1 MAWLKQ
7 IKTKRGIGYKLFYR
21 DPKTNRLR
29 KKSIY
34 CSYKEAKLIKAE
46 MEARLARHSFGIE
59 LEDITH
65 IEWDKAVIKYL
76 IRSEKTKASATVRRE
91 RYALSPFS
99 KYIKNLDLTE
109 ISVDDIEGYIHHRL
123 YRKKRK
129 PATVSIEV
137 RILKTVFNQF
147 IKWGYLNKNPVKDIS
162 LPNQNQIKVRFLRK
176 EEVGV
181 LLKVI
186 PIGDFKDLIIAYLHT
201 GARRCE
207 LLHPNF
213 TWGNVDFELNQ
224 IYLFG
229 KANRGRY
236 IPMNNTLKTL
246 LIRRR
251 DSGNEIPFDFKPD
264 FVSHKLPKYT
274 KMAGIKGG
282 NVHALRKTFG
292 SLLIQSGQADLYTV
306 SKLLGHSSIKTTERY
321 YVDLLDENYHK
332 SVRILDTILT
342 DTNSNLVLVK
352 KNASN

>member
-1 MAWLKQ
+1 MAWLK
-7 IKTKRGIGYKLFYR
+7 KNVTKRGIGYILYYR

-34 CSYKEAKLIKAE
+34 CSFKEADQIKAE

-59 LEDITH
+59 LEEVPH
-65 IEWDKAVIKYL
+65 ILWDKAVIKYL

-91 RYALSPFS
+91 RYALRPFS
-99 KYIKNLDLTE
+99 KYIRNPDLTD

-137 RILKTVFNQF
+137 RILNTVFNQF
-147 IKWGYLNKNPVKDIS
+147 IKWGYLRKNPIKEIS
-162 LPNQNQIKVRFLRK
+162 IPKQYHIKIRFLRK
-176 EEVGV
+176 EEVES
-181 LLKVI
+181 LMLVI
-186 PIGDFKDLIIAYLHT
+186 PEGDFKDLIIAYLHT
-201 GARRCE
+201 GARRIE
-207 LLHPNF
+207 LLYPNF
-213 TWGNVDFELNQ
+213 TWENVDFDLNQ
-224 IYLFG
+224 IYLIG
-229 KANRGRY
+229 KGNRGRY
-236 IPMNNTLKTL
+236 IPINETLKRI

-264 FVSHKLPKYT
+264 FVSHKLPKFT

-292 SLLIQSGQADLYTV
+292 SLLIQSGQSDLYTV

-332 SVRILDTILT
+332 SVKILDDILAY
-342 DTNSNLVLVK
+342 TNPNP
-352 KNASN
+352 A